1 MREPALTI
9 ATKKTAAIAS
19 AAAPVLAL
27 SLLARYCL
35 LPFESG
41 DWTHHLRPWMDF
53 ISLMGHF
60 AALEHHFSNY
70 NVPYLYLLA
79 TASLFDAVPDLI
91 KIKSISIVFDYVMAF
106 FVYRIVR
113 LKHPEGGIAPIAAGL
128 ATICLPT
135 VVLNGSAWGQCDSIW
150 TAFLVMSL
158 YCLLAGRQKM
168 ACAAFGLAF
177 SFKPMGI
184 FLAPLFLWLLARREV
199 RPRNLFLIPAVWLG
213 LLLPA
218 WLIGRPLGELLL
230 IYPNSI
236 MYKPRLAP
244 DAPNLHALAEHT
256 GAAFF
261 FRPAGVIAAMIFV
274 VVTAALLCMNRTK
287 LTKDAVV
294 LLATFSVLV
303 LPWILPFMH
312 DRYFFPA
319 DVISIILAFY
329 FPRLWHVPAMIGSSS
344 LLSYSPTLLGVDIVP
359 PSVTALVMLFAIGVL
374 GREVVRTF
382 AGKTFVRRASTGSG
396 REAGGQP

>member
-1 MREPALTI
+1 MTI
-9 ATKKTAAIAS
+9 AL
-19 AAAPVLAL
+19 AAASVLAS
-27 SLLARYCL
+27 SLLARYFL
-35 LPFESG
+35 LPFESH
-41 DWTHHLRPWMDF
+41 DMLVHLIPWLDF
-53 ISLMGHF
+53 ISGNGHF
-60 AALEHHFSNY
+60 AALKYEFSDY

-79 TASLFDAVPDLI
+79 IVSLFDSIPDI
-91 KIKSISIVFDYVMAF
+91 VKIKGISITFDYMMAF
-106 FVYRIVR
+106 FVYRSVR
-113 LKHPEGGIAPIAAGL
+113 LRYPEGGIVPILAGL
-128 ATICLPT
+128 ATILLPT
-135 VVLNGSAWGQCDSIW
+135 VVLNSSAWGQCDSIW

-158 YCLLAGRQKM
+158 YYLLAGREKM
-168 ACAAFGLAF
+168 ACMAFGLAF
-177 SFKPMGI
+177 SFKPMAI

-199 RPRNLFLIPAVWLG
+199 RLHSLFLIPAVWLG

-261 FRPAGVIAAMIFV
+261 FRPAGMIAAMIFV
-274 VVTAALLCMNRTK
+274 VVTAALLCMSRTK

-294 LLATFSVLV
+294 LLAAFSVLV
-303 LPWILPFMH
+303 LPWILPFVH

-359 PSVTALVMLFAIGVL
+359 LSVTALFPLFAIGVL

-382 AGKTFVRRASTGSG
+382 AGKTFVHRASTGSG